1 MRAEHGS
8 IDSPRTGKTVTKVK
22 RAELNVTV
30 RTAALPTTSMGRFG
44 CGPVAATLISVRHC
58 LDRGEW
64 VTQLSVEV
72 GEGQLRRGLQIV
84 KPRPST
90 ARCGN
95 ATAGRRFR

>member
-1 MRAEHGS
+1 MVGA
-8 IDSPRTGKTVTKVK
+8 
-22 RAELNVTV
+22 
-30 RTAALPTTSMGRFG
+30 
-44 CGPVAATLISVRHC
+44 LISVRHC